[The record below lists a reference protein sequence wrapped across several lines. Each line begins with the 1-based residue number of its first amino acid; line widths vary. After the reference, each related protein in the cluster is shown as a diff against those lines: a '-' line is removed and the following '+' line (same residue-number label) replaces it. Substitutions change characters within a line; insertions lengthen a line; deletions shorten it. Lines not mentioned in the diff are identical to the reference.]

1 MRVIPYARQSISTA
15 DIEAVTKVLCSDYL
29 TQGPVIP
36 EFEKAVAA
44 MCDVKYAVAVNS
56 ATSALHIACIAL
68 GLRSG
73 DWLWTTPNTY
83 VASANSAIYCGAQV
97 DFVDIDPETYN
108 LCPHKLEQKLRSA
121 EQDGLL
127 PKVVMP
133 VHFSGQPCDMERISS
148 LSQRYNF
155 KIIEDASHALGA
167 RYKNETTGHCGY
179 SDVTVFSFHPVK
191 MITTGEGGMA
201 LTNDK
206 CLAER
211 MSRLR
216 SHGVTRNEEHMAQTN
231 GGPWYYEQIDLGF
244 NYRMSDLSGALG
256 QAQLARLDQFIVRR
270 RQIVATYNRELAN
283 LPVMLPVQREYA
295 ESSWHLYVL
304 RVDEAVSRISR
315 NVLFMR
321 LRDQGIGVNVHYL
334 PVHTQPYYRQK
345 GFRDGY
351 CPNAERYSAQTITLP
366 LFFDLTDE
374 DQAKVIKA
382 LRFAI
387 CDR

>member
-29 TQGPVIP
+29 TQGPVVP
-36 EFEKAVAA
+36 EFEEAVAA
-44 MCDVKYAVAVNS
+44 MCDVEHAVAVNS

-83 VASANSAIYCGAQV
+83 VASANSAVYCGAQV

-108 LCPHKLEQKLRSA
+108 LCPHKLEQKLKSA
-121 EQDGLL
+121 EQSGLL

-167 RYKNETTGHCGY
+167 RYKNQMTGHCEY

-191 MITTGEGGMA
+191 LITTGEGGMA

-206 CLAER
+206 CLAEH
-211 MSRLR
+211 MARLR
-216 SHGVTRNEEHMAQTN
+216 SHGVTRNEEHMAQKN
-231 GGPWYYEQIDLGF
+231 VGPWYYEQIDLGF

-256 QAQLARLDQFIVRR
+256 RAQLARLDQFIARR
-270 RQIVATYNRELAN
+270 RQIVATYNQELVK
-283 LPVMLPVQREYA
+283 LPVTLPVQREYA
-295 ESSWHLYVL
+295 KSSWHLYVL
-304 RVDEAVSRISR
+304 RVDEEIAGISR
-315 NVLFMR
+315 DALFMR

-351 CPNAERYSAQTITLP
+351 CPNAERYSSQTITLP

-382 LRFAI
+382 LRRAI
-387 CDR
+387 CEP

>member
-1 MRVIPYARQSISTA
+1 MQVIPYARQSISTT

-29 TQGPVIP
+29 TQGPAVP
-36 EFEKAVAA
+36 AFEQAVTT
-44 MCDVKYAVAVNS
+44 MCDVEHAVAVNS

-68 GLRSG
+68 GLRAG

-83 VASANSAIYCGAQV
+83 VASANAAVYCGAQV

-108 LCPHKLEQKLRSA
+108 LCPNKLEQKLKSA
-121 EQDGLL
+121 EQSGLL

-133 VHFSGQPCDMERISS
+133 VHFSGQPCDMARISS

-155 KIIEDASHALGA
+155 KVIEDASHAFGA
-167 RYKNETTGHCGY
+167 RYKKQMTGHCKH
-179 SDVTVFSFHPVK
+179 SDITVFSFHPVK

-211 MSRLR
+211 MTRLR
-216 SHGVTRNEEHMAQTN
+216 SHGVTRNEELMVQKN
-231 GGPWYYEQIDLGF
+231 VGPWYYEQVDLGF

-256 QAQLARLDQFIVRR
+256 RAQLARLDQFIARR
-270 RQIVATYNRELAN
+270 RQIVATYNQELGN
-283 LPVMLPVQREYA
+283 LPLALPVQREYA

-304 RVDEAVSRISR
+304 RVDEALSGISR
-315 NVLFMR
+315 DALFMR

-345 GFRDGY
+345 GFQDGY
-351 CPNAERYSAQTITLP
+351 CPNAERYSSETITLP
-366 LFFDLTDE
+366 LFFDLTDK
-374 DQAKVIKA
+374 DQDKVIKA
-382 LRFAI
+382 LRRAI
-387 CDR
+387 CES